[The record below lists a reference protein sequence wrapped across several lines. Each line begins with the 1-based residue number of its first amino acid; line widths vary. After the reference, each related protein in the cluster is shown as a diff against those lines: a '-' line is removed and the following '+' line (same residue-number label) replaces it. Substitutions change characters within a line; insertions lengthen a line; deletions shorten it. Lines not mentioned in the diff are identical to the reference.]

1 MVIFFEEWLINA
13 GAVVQMCSVKKVFLN
28 ILQNSQENSPVPEPP
43 F

>member
-28 ILQNSQENSPVPEPP
+28 ILQNSQENSPVPEPL